1 MFCRR
6 MTESIKFG
14 PEWLRNSVANVS
26 TSSTCT
32 LNSTSSVST
41 DAIISR
47 PVLSDHRYGREEML
61 SLCDKSNRV
70 PEVLTKFRRLY
81 VNDWQT
87 PLALTPNADDER
99 PMGSFP
105 SSNWNSSHM
114 RSIIPGGGVGRGI
127 SSSGIMRGGSV
138 ERGRG
143 RGRGVYHGFN
153 RSTSSY
159 DDESRRT
166 NAWIDRNGNGVDNTS
181 EWGNSML
188 LHIVKLFN
196 IQR

>member
-1 MFCRR
+1 
-6 MTESIKFG
+6 MTEAIKFG

-26 TSSTCT
+26 TSTSCT
-32 LNSTSSVST
+32 INSTTSVST
-41 DAIISR
+41 ETIISR

-81 VNDWQT
+81 VNDWQM

-99 PMGSFP
+99 PLGMV
-105 SSNWNSSHM
+105 SNSWGSSHM
-114 RSIIPGGGVGRGI
+114 RSIIPGVGRGT
-127 SSSGIMRGGSV
+127 SGIMRGGSI

-166 NAWIDRNGNGVDNTS
+166 NAWIDRNGNGVDSTS
-181 EWGNSML
+181 EWGNSKFHFHL
-188 LHIVKLFN
+188 RFYA
-196 IQR
+196 